1 MDAVIT
7 YVNGMEPKWREQCIA
22 HNRFPNFIQRFYDY
36 GTLRFVLRGIS
47 EHMKFID
54 RVFLVVSNIEQVPDY
69 VNDNVIIITHDM
81 FIPKEY
87 LPTFNSHT
95 IECFLWNIP
104 DLSEEFI
111 YFNDDMI
118 PINKM
123 EAEEFF
129 KNDLVC
135 ISYQTGPTNVRY
147 FNETLKNCNLSASKN
162 YSENEYVEYL
172 RPYHI
177 MIPYFKSDF
186 HKNFMLIEGELEA
199 LKDKVRSGKQI
210 SQYYF
215 ANCYYYQ
222 NKYFD
227 YAPTHSY
234 LHTKYNSEEFV
245 THLNSEKNKQVICIN
260 SYGEFSGK
268 TLKETIETIET
279 ELYKILPNKG
289 RYER

>member
-22 HNRFPNFIQRFYDY
+22 HNRFPDFIQRFYDY

-69 VNDNVIIITHDM
+69 VGDNVIVVTHDM
-81 FIPKEY
+81 FIPEEY
-87 LPTFNSHT
+87 LPTFNSCT

-104 DLSEEFI
+104 GLSEEFI

-118 PINKM
+118 PTNKL

-129 KNDLVC
+129 RNGLVC
-135 ISYQTGPTNVRY
+135 LGYLTGPTNINY
-147 FNETLKNCNLSASKN
+147 YNELLRNCNLSASKN
-162 YSENEYVEYL
+162 YSENEHVDYL

-177 MIPYFKSDF
+177 MIPYLKSDYYN
-186 HKNFMLIEGELEA
+186 NFKLIEDRLEA
-199 LKDKVRSGKQI
+199 LKEKTRSEKQV

-215 ANCYYYQ
+215 SNCYYYQ

-227 YAPTHSY
+227 YAPTHYY
-234 LHTKYNSEEFV
+234 LHTKHNSEEFI
-245 THLNSEKNKQVICIN
+245 TRLNSAKNKQVICIN

-268 TLKETIETIET
+268 TLKETIEIIET

-289 RYER
+289 IYER